1 MLPTRQSEQLLVAG
15 CLAAKQPVANDN
27 TNPLPSDRA
36 RYIDK
41 APEAGFRVVAYFV
54 QSSPDDANRRNNQRS
69 GGQKFPN
76 PAIEGSL
83 EEARGSIARW
93 IAEYNYDQP
102 HRGGHDRTR
111 ARPRLSRVH

>member
-41 APEAGFRVVAYFV
+41 AREAGFRVVAYFV
-54 QSSPDDANRRNNQRS
+54 QSSLDGTNRHNNQR
-69 GGQKFPN
+69 GEEQKVPN
-76 PAIEGSL
+76 PAIGGRLRKRQIPVL
-83 EEARGSIARW
+83 ENAT
-93 IAEYNYDQP
+93 
-102 HRGGHDRTR
+102 TR
-111 ARPRLSRVH
+111 FE